1 MRSVEKIEG
10 YGYKYWKITEI
21 THEEVEEGENLHQ
34 EKNS

>member
-10 YGYKYWKITEI
+10 YGYKITEI

-34 EKNS
+34 EKNF